1 MAVVAA
7 RGGWCL
13 LGATHGST
21 RVVESAG
28 EAVELVS
35 SSSPSRASSAW
46 RRRPRPP
53 PGRPLVLLSRSSCS
67 SPVASGPAEPVQP
80 QPARTR
86 SLLAAPSPRPA
97 RLSLCSC
104 LRLELVGSFPAWLS
118 GCSAA
123 RPARLGCAPR
133 PGASPHEADARA
145 LARRGAFE
153 PRLLALHSQ
162 EATQTLRLEPHP
174 SPRAP
179 PARAPASP

>member
-1 MAVVAA
+1 MLARSNAREHSGGGERRRGGRARLVVVAVA
-7 RGGWCL
+7 SL
-13 LGATHGST
+13 LSVA
-21 RVVESAG
+21 A
-28 EAVELVS
+28 S
-35 SSSPSRASSAW
+35 SSSSSWTAT
-46 RRRPRPP
+46 RSAQ
-53 PGRPLVLLSRSSCS
+53 SRSSCS